1 MVSGNEIGD
10 LLLEIGLISPE
21 ELQAAHAEQKRSGER
36 LTVVLEKLSLISNN
50 QLKDALELQFGVN
63 YINLSKQPPSP
74 EIVELLPEEIRLK
87 HKVLPIAQ
95 NGTQYTIAMV
105 DPDDLIAID
114 TLKIQLKSGQLKKLV
129 CTADDFE
136 FFCNSLKAKLSE
148 AKASETAAPSSVS
161 EPVKKPATKTSKMP
175 ARKQLSA
182 LFQDDDELDD
192 LDSLSKVNVP
202 KEPSKTEGK
211 QQEDQSPIAADP
223 EPKEPELK
231 EPELKE
237 PELKEQD
244 ENTLDAKVIE
254 TKSLDQ
260 PASSEVKEAS
270 EPSNGNG
277 HKEPQETTPQ
287 NLEFLIT
294 AGDIESR
301 LEQQVVI
308 DSMLE
313 NVASE
318 LSEVAPALA
327 IDPQRILLEEVVES
341 EFADLNEDT
350 TFMEELVAPLPEVA
364 PLESEDNDLL
374 EPESEPEP
382 ISISDPE
389 SQSEPEPVS
398 ISEPEVAPL
407 EAAIADEPSPEPIK
421 SAVADASGGE
431 SASPKSDA
439 QQTVSE
445 PQPVVATAKAESKA
459 PPLKPGEQLLSLAKE
474 IVTKAIQQRWTDIH
488 LEPDKVSM
496 NLRYIKSGQVQ
507 ADCKLPLQINQPLA
521 SSYKKIVGLDPTETN
536 KPQDKK
542 MPINLAG
549 QDVEIRV
556 TTMPSDFGEMIAI
569 SVRYEI

>member
-148 AKASETAAPSSVS
+148 AKASETPVPSPVS

-192 LDSLSKVNVP
+192 LDALDSLSKVNVP
-202 KEPSKTEGK
+202 KEPSTTEGK

-223 EPKEPELK
+223 EPK

-260 PASSEVKEAS
+260 PVSSEIKEAS

-313 NVASE
+313 NVANE

-350 TFMEELVAPLPEVA
+350 TFMEELLAPLPEVA

-374 EPESEPEP
+374 EPET
-382 ISISDPE
+382 
-389 SQSEPEPVS
+389 EPEPVS
-398 ISEPEVAPL
+398 ISEPEVAPP
-407 EAAIADEPSPEPIK
+407 EAAIADQSSPEPIK
-421 SAVADASGGE
+421 SAVAESSGRE

-445 PQPVVATAKAESKA
+445 PQPAVATAKAESKA

-569 SVRYEI
+569 SVRYEL

>member
-1 MVSGNEIGD
+1 LVSGNEIGD

-192 LDSLSKVNVP
+192 LDALDSLSKVNVP
-202 KEPSKTEGK
+202 NEPSTTEGK

-231 EPELKE
+231 EPER
-237 PELKEQD
+237 KEQD
-244 ENTLDAKVIE
+244 ENTLNANVIE

-260 PASSEVKEAS
+260 PASSEIKEAS

-313 NVASE
+313 NVANE

-364 PLESEDNDLL
+364 PFESEDNDLL
-374 EPESEPEP
+374 EPEPVPEP
-382 ISISDPE
+382 ISISEPE
-389 SQSEPEPVS
+389 WQAEPEPIS
-398 ISEPEVAPL
+398 ISEPEVAPP
-407 EAAIADEPSPEPIK
+407 EAAIADQPSPEPIK
-421 SAVADASGGE
+421 SAVADASGRE

-445 PQPVVATAKAESKA
+445 PQPAVATAKAESKA

>member
-74 EIVELLPEEIRLK
+74 EIVDLLPEEIRLK

-136 FFCNSLKAKLSE
+136 FFCNSLKAQMQVQM
-148 AKASETAAPSSVS
+148 KATGAEDPAPSPVL
-161 EPVKKPATKTSKMP
+161 EPAKKPAAKPSKMP

-192 LDSLSKVNVP
+192 LETL
-202 KEPSKTEGK
+202 SKTESN
-211 QQEDQSPIAADP
+211 QQGVASQVAAEP
-223 EPKEPELK
+223 EPKPKEETSLAAEAPEAKSVDQAKNSQSL
-231 EPELKE
+231 PEAE
-237 PELKEQD
+237 TMAE
-244 ENTLDAKVIE
+244 TLAE
-254 TKSLDQ
+254 TVAEVK
-260 PASSEVKEAS
+260 PAPAPSSEQGNSKTAEA
-270 EPSNGNG
+270 PSNGNG
-277 HKEPQETTPQ
+277 HKEHKEASPE

-301 LEQQVVI
+301 LEQQTVI

-327 IDPQRILLEEVVES
+327 MDPQRILLEEVVES
-341 EFADLNEDT
+341 EFADLSEDT
-350 TFMEELVAPLPEVA
+350 AFMEELATPLPAMAAV
-364 PLESEDNDLL
+364 ESEDNDLL
-374 EPESEPEP
+374 EPESEPE
-382 ISISDPE
+382 
-389 SQSEPEPVS
+389 SEPELES
-398 ISEPEVAPL
+398 KAEPEL
-407 EAAIADEPSPEPIK
+407 AAAEPIIADQTSPEPIK
-421 SAVADASGGE
+421 AAVAEE
-431 SASPKSDA
+431 STKEEA
-439 QQTVSE
+439 Q
-445 PQPVVATAKAESKA
+445 PAAVAAKTESKA
-459 PPLKPGEQLLSLAKE
+459 QPLKPGEQLLSLAKE
-474 IVTKAIQQRWTDIH
+474 IVTKAIQQKWTDIH
-488 LEPDKVSM
+488 LEPDKASM
-496 NLRYIKSGQVQ
+496 NLRYIKAGQVQ

-569 SVRYEI
+569 SVRYEV

>member
-148 AKASETAAPSSVS
+148 AKTSETPAPSPVS

-202 KEPSKTEGK
+202 KEPSKSEGE
-211 QQEDQSPIAADP
+211 QRADQSRIAADP

-237 PELKEQD
+237 QD
-244 ENTLDAKVIE
+244 ENTLNAKVIE
-254 TKSLDQ
+254 TESLDQ
-260 PASSEVKEAS
+260 NASSEIKEAS

-277 HKEPQETTPQ
+277 HKEPQETPPQ

-313 NVASE
+313 NVANE

-350 TFMEELVAPLPEVA
+350 TFMEELVAPLPEVT
-364 PLESEDNDLL
+364 PLASEDNDLL
-374 EPESEPEP
+374 EPEPEPEP
-382 ISISDPE
+382 ISISEPE
-389 SQSEPEPVS
+389 SQSETEPVS
-398 ISEPEVAPL
+398 ISEPEVAPP
-407 EAAIADEPSPEPIK
+407 EAAIADQSSPEPIK
-421 SAVADASGGE
+421 SAVADASGRE

-445 PQPVVATAKAESKA
+445 PQPAVATAKTESKA

>member
-148 AKASETAAPSSVS
+148 AKTSETLAPSPVS

-202 KEPSKTEGK
+202 KEPSQTEGE
-211 QQEDQSPIAADP
+211 QRADQSRIAADP

-237 PELKEQD
+237 QD
-244 ENTLDAKVIE
+244 ENTLNAKVIE
-254 TKSLDQ
+254 TESLDQ
-260 PASSEVKEAS
+260 TASSEIKEAS

-277 HKEPQETTPQ
+277 HKEPQETPPQ

-313 NVASE
+313 NVANE

-350 TFMEELVAPLPEVA
+350 TFMEELVAPLPEVT
-364 PLESEDNDLL
+364 PLASEDNDLL
-374 EPESEPEP
+374 EPELEPEP
-382 ISISDPE
+382 ISISEPE
-389 SQSEPEPVS
+389 SQSETEPVS
-398 ISEPEVAPL
+398 ISEPEVAPP
-407 EAAIADEPSPEPIK
+407 EAAIADQSSPEPIK
-421 SAVADASGGE
+421 SAVADASGRE
-431 SASPKSDA
+431 SASPKSNA

-445 PQPVVATAKAESKA
+445 PQPAVATAKAESKA

-569 SVRYEI
+569 SVRYEV

>member
-63 YINLSKQPPSP
+63 YINLSKHPPSP
-74 EIVELLPEEIRLK
+74 EIVDLLPEEIRLK

-136 FFCNSLKAKLSE
+136 FFCNSLKAEMKAKMPE
-148 AKASETAAPSSVS
+148 APEPSPVL
-161 EPVKKPATKTSKMP
+161 EPAKKPASKPSKMP

-192 LDSLSKVNVP
+192 LEEL
-202 KEPSKTEGK
+202 SKTESK
-211 QQEDQSPIAADP
+211 QQAIASQIAPNP
-223 EPKEPELK
+223 EPKPK
-231 EPELKE
+231 EEKTVVA
-237 PELKEQD
+237 D
-244 ENTLDAKVIE
+244 TLEATIV
-254 TKSLDQ
+254 DQ
-260 PASSEVKEAS
+260 PENSQSIPIAEAAAAPAFS
-270 EPSNGNG
+270 LEQTESKTVSKAPSNGNG
-277 HKEPQETTPQ
+277 HKEPQEAAPE

-301 LEQQVVI
+301 LEQQNVI

-313 NVASE
+313 NVANE

-327 IDPQRILLEEVVES
+327 MDPQRILLEEVVES

-350 TFMEELVAPLPEVA
+350 NFMEELATPLPA
-364 PLESEDNDLL
+364 MALPESEDNDLL
-374 EPESEPEP
+374 EPEPEPEP
-382 ISISDPE
+382 ELESRPELE
-389 SQSEPEPVS
+389 SQSIAEPEAPS
-398 ISEPEVAPL
+398 PQTTIAEPQA
-407 EAAIADEPSPEPIK
+407 SPEPTKTAIPDGSTK
-421 SAVADASGGE
+421 EETQPAPVA
-431 SASPKSDA
+431 
-439 QQTVSE
+439 
-445 PQPVVATAKAESKA
+445 AKTESKA
-459 PPLKPGEQLLSLAKE
+459 QTLKPGEQLLSLAKE
-474 IVTKAIQQRWTDIH
+474 IVTKAIQQKWTDIH
-488 LEPDKVSM
+488 LEPDKGSM